1 MKKTIALLVTISIL
15 VGVSGCALGDL
26 VSQAPTATPTPSR
39 TPKPT
44 FTPLVTETPIPE
56 ATPIATSTRV
66 VVPTETPIPAPSPTA
81 TPMPTRT
88 PTVPPTP
95 TPRPPAPPT
104 ATPTPTPA
112 PVVYPCS
119 YFDGPERSAA
129 GKPGE
134 GQPSAII
141 EGYIEDAAGNR
152 RNGIGVYLEF
162 PTANPPTE
170 CVISGGTAGQW
181 QPGEFKFDRYA
192 GGEGELGPE
201 TEYYL
206 TIKQSCDPGAPA
218 LSIREDFEYKT
229 WHTGHHKNIIFKC
242 SF

>member
-1 MKKTIALLVTISIL
+1 MKKAIALLVTISIL
-15 VGVSGCALGDL
+15 VGVSGCALGAL

-56 ATPIATSTRV
+56 ATPTATNTSV
-66 VVPTETPIPAPSPTA
+66 VVPTDTPTPAPSVTPTA
-81 TPMPTRT
+81 TNT
-88 PTVPPTP
+88 PTPLPTP
-95 TPRPPAPPT
+95 TSPPRPPT
-104 ATPTPTPA
+104 ATPTPTLA

-141 EGYIEDAAGNR
+141 QGYIEDAAGNR

-162 PTANPPTE
+162 QRAVPPTE
-170 CVISGGTAGQW
+170 CVISGGVAGQW

-218 LSIREDFEYKT
+218 LSTRQPFWYKT